1 MRDER
6 ARQLADPWFR
16 ARVEPYHI
24 TKLYDPEYLQSY
36 VDIRRRAKALGPED
50 VRELNM
56 TGAIEWSLG
65 NSRETMS
72 PSEIWQSLQ
81 DLGRTDRLDSVS
93 VTTSDL
99 ASRGRIEKVARGKY
113 RAWPT

>member
-1 MRDER
+1 
-6 ARQLADPWFR
+6 
-16 ARVEPYHI
+16 
-24 TKLYDPEYLQSY
+24 
-36 VDIRRRAKALGPED
+36 
-50 VRELNM
+50 M
-56 TGAIEWSLG
+56 TGAIEWALG